1 MQFCCLTASPMPPA
15 HTAGFLTTGWGMR
28 AQQRWLASCRPTQV
42 TRLAGPAALHSSMCS
57 CVVEL
62 NQCTAHIWRPSC
74 CQVASLARQAHPR
87 KLATLCAAGML
98 EIHLSHNML
107 TLRGAT
113 ALLEVLPVHSSTAA
127 QPTVAAGAAAEVQ
140 GAEAG
145 IAARGGTAAQ
155 QASVS
160 GGEPE
165 SAAAGETPSK
175 PVWLRLEWN
184 RISLGGLMQVRLGGG
199 RQKCR
204 VLGRACGWCGL
215 LLPSPWSSTQHSP
228 QLFEQPDAA
237 ALPSSV
243 HAVTGGAA

>member
-1 MQFCCLTASPMPPA
+1 MFACMAVAGRFTCKPGTHTKACNPA
-15 HTAGFLTTGWGMR
+15 
-28 AQQRWLASCRPTQV
+28 P
-42 TRLAGPAALHSSMCS
+42 
-57 CVVEL
+57 
-62 NQCTAHIWRPSC
+62 
-74 CQVASLARQAHPR
+74 
-87 KLATLCAAGML
+87 AGML

-107 TLRGAT
+107 TLCGAT
-113 ALLEVLPVHSSTAA
+113 SLLEALPVHGPTAA
-127 QPTVAAGAAAEVQ
+127 QPTVAEGAAAGIK

-145 IAARGGTAAQ
+145 PAARGGTAAQ

-160 GGEPE
+160 DGEPE

-204 VLGRACGWCGL
+204 VLSRACGWCGH
-215 LLPSPWSSTQHSP
+215 LLPFPWVVTQHSS

-237 ALPSSV
+237 PPPSCV